1 MKILSNFYF
10 KTGRFPG
17 HSELINVPP
26 GVNPHFIEKNDKISP
41 FEINKKFKDSSC
53 YGIASVQFMSALHVF
68 FGGEKNL
75 SKNVM
80 SEFLHNLSLQA
91 LTIDDDR
98 IEIQFYEI
106 IDLNKNLKRLIRDDE
121 RHEIKISE
129 NNFKEGDFEVE
140 KTRIEILEDDDVSN
154 KKIEFPHENFKSF
167 PNTAEEII
175 EETNRI
181 ETIKKKN

>member
-1 MKILSNFYF
+1 
-10 KTGRFPG
+10 
-17 HSELINVPP
+17 
-26 GVNPHFIEKNDKISP
+26 
-41 FEINKKFKDSSC
+41 
-53 YGIASVQFMSALHVF
+53 
-68 FGGEKNL
+68 
-75 SKNVM
+75 M

-181 ETIKKKN
+181 ETIKKKTDEALNERNEEITSDVILQSKKDLIKSMTDNVDVLSQDEINKVSLIALPKIIEKK